1 MIILMTQLA
10 HFGMGCFWGPDE
22 YFSKVPGVI
31 RTTVGYSGG
40 VKANPTYKDLGD
52 HTETVEIEFDPAV
65 ITYRRLLDHFFEQHD
80 ATYKAKTQYKSV
92 IFTHGDEQEIEA
104 KARLGEEEAKGFNIV
119 TEITPALKFYK
130 AEEYHQKYLEKNRG
144 AVC

>member
-1 MIILMTQLA
+1 MGDMSQLA

-40 VKANPTYKDLGD
+40 VKANPTYQDLGD

-65 ITYRRLLDHFFEQHD
+65 ITYSRLLDHFFEQHD

-92 IFTHGDEQEIEA
+92 IFTSGAEQEKEA
-104 KARLGEEEAKGFNIV
+104 RARLAEEEAKGFNIV
-119 TEITPALKFYK
+119 TEIKPALKFYK